1 MLCKTIIALLLLL
14 SGIMADIRAFASGDA
29 DRIQLEELVE
39 RQKKGMVEDAMAL
52 WDLAEL
58 GFMEYKSVAQ
68 LQKRLKTAGFSIETG
83 VAGMPTAFVARYSN
97 GTGPVIGILAE
108 YDALPGLSQDRV
120 PYRKEMP
127 EKMRGHGCGHNLF
140 AAASTAS
147 AIAIH
152 EWLEQSG
159 TKGEIRLYGCPAE
172 EGGAGKVFLVR
183 GGLFNDVDAVLHWHP
198 FDYNGYFSSTM
209 MGMLTAKISF
219 HGKSAHAA
227 THPEQGRSALDGVQI
242 LNMAIEFLREHI
254 PDKSRIHY
262 IISNGGSTPNVV
274 PDYAS
279 TIVTIRHADMNV
291 VKDIWNRITDAAK
304 GAALSTGTKVEHEII
319 SGMYPVLVNKTLI
332 DVARKNFE
340 KSRKRHMDA
349 EQMKFV
355 EKISGSLPQWEHPGL
370 QDIVPPFPARE
381 VNASTDVGD
390 VSWVVPTVG
399 IYTMC
404 WVPGTSA
411 HSWQAVAASGTS
423 YGIAGAE
430 LGAEVLTTTAVDLF
444 LDPALLKNAKEE
456 MINARGKGFVYKP
469 VSPNAKPPLDYQK
482 SFSGK

>member
-1 MLCKTIIALLLLL
+1 MYRKTIIALILLL
-14 SGIMADIRAFASGDA
+14 SSIMADIRAFAGVDA
-29 DRIQLEELVE
+29 DRIKLVE
-39 RQKKGMVEDAMAL
+39 IIDRQKKGLAEDAMAL

-58 GFMEYKSVAQ
+58 GFMENESVAL
-68 LQKRLKTAGFSIETG
+68 LQARLKEAGFSIETG
-83 VAGMPTAFVARYSN
+83 VAEMPTAFVARYSN

-147 AIAIH
+147 AIAIR

-159 TKGEIRLYGCPAE
+159 TRGEIRLYGCPAE

-183 GGLFNDVDAVLHWHP
+183 DGLFNDVDAVLHWHP
-198 FDYNGYFSSTM
+198 FDYNGYFSSTL
-209 MGMLTAKISF
+209 MGMLTAQISF

-227 THPEQGRSALDGVQI
+227 THPEHGRSALDGVQL
-242 LNMAIEFLREHI
+242 LNIAIEFLREHI

-262 IISNGGSTPNVV
+262 IVSNGGSTPNVV

-279 TIVTIRHADMNV
+279 THVTVRHADMDV
-291 VKDIWNRITDAAK
+291 VKEIWNRITDAAK
-304 GAALSTGTKVEHEII
+304 GAALATGTEVEYEII
-319 SGMYPVLVNKTLI
+319 SGMYPVLVNNTLLE
-332 DVARKNFE
+332 VTQKNFE

-349 EQMKFV
+349 KQSDFA
-355 EKISGSLPQWEHPGL
+355 EKISDSIPRADRPGAS
-370 QDIVPPFPARE
+370 DIVPPFPARE

-430 LGAEVLTTTAVDLF
+430 LGAEVLTATAIDLF
-444 LDPALLKNAKEE
+444 LDPELLKKAKEE
-456 MINARGKGFVYKP
+456 MFNARGKDFVYKP
-469 VSPNAKPPLDYQK
+469 LSPNAKPHLDYQK